1 MGIQSAFDMDAAD
14 LTRLGKSDSGD
25 NLFISNVLHKTFI
38 SVAEQGTRAGA
49 ATLASASGSAAPSA
63 RPRQIYLDRPF
74 VYMLVNLE
82 TNTPL
87 FIGTLMAVSE

>member
-1 MGIQSAFDMDAAD
+1 M
-14 LTRLGKSDSGD
+14 
-25 NLFISNVLHKTFI
+25 HKKRI
-38 SVAEQGTRAGA
+38 A
-49 ATLASASGSAAPSA
+49 A

-87 FIGTLMAVSE
+87 FIGTLTAIPEQ